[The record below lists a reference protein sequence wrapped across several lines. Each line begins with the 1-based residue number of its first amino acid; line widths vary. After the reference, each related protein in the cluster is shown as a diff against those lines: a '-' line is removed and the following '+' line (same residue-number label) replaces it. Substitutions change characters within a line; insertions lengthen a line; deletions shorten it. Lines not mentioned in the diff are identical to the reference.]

1 MKKKW
6 NRLKEIIR
14 LFRLDMIF
22 LIVGLYF
29 ALCFSIYLILR
40 LEDMETPFW
49 DVVCFN
55 LLTVTGNDYIYVDS
69 PWARVMGIFMLILGM
84 FGLSSITG
92 YVSSAF
98 VARRLNPERGV
109 KKMQTMTDHIII
121 CGYKNDVKGLIL
133 GILRKNRNL
142 SASDIILINNADDG
156 KMQVIR
162 DDDELKGLNLL
173 RGDFTEEQTLLK
185 ANVKRASK
193 VLIIGEAQDN
203 LDDELVDSRVFVAAL
218 LTSKLNPNCH
228 ICAEIRTERYKN
240 YLENQHCAEVVY
252 VEGYTRYI
260 LSTSTN
266 YSGMS
271 KVMSSFLDDG
281 DGISVQIAPISEK
294 WVGKTFGELF
304 SWYKKEQNILL
315 LGVLEN
321 MGVEKEL
328 KHQILSEAQ
337 KSMNYGEIIQNLKS
351 VKTLETNR
359 PHLNP
364 GDDFVLSKNMGAIIL
379 GVEI

>member
-1 MKKKW
+1 MRKKW
-6 NRLKEIIR
+6 NRIKEFIK

-22 LIVGLYF
+22 MILGLYF
-29 ALCFSIYLILR
+29 LLCVSIYLIMR
-40 LEDMETPFW
+40 LEGMPVPFW
-49 DVVCFN
+49 DVVVFN
-55 LLTVTGNDYIYVDS
+55 LLTVTGNDYVFVYS
-69 PWARVMGIFMLILGM
+69 PWARIIGVFMLIFAM

-109 KKMQTMTDHIII
+109 KKMQGMKNHIII
-121 CGYKNDVKGLIL
+121 CGWKNDLKGLIQ

-142 SASDIILINNADDG
+142 SVSDIILINNMDEVKIQAL
-156 KMQVIR
+156 R
-162 DDDELKGLNLL
+162 DDDELKGLNYL
-173 RGDFTEEQTLLK
+173 RGDFTEEQTLMK
-185 ANVKRASK
+185 ANTKYASK
-193 VLIIGEAQDN
+193 VLIVGESQDN
-203 LDDELVDSRVFVAAL
+203 LDDELVDSRVFVCAL
-218 LTSKLNPNCH
+218 LISKMNPSCH
-228 ICAEIRTERYKN
+228 ICAEIKTERYKN
-240 YLENQHCAEVVY
+240 YLESQHCAEVVF

-281 DGISVQIAPISEK
+281 DGISVQIAPIDDS
-294 WVGKTFGELF
+294 WVGKSFGELF
-304 SWYKKEQNILL
+304 NWYKKEQNILL

-337 KSMNYGEIIQNLKS
+337 KSTNYGEIIQNLKS
-351 VKTLETNR
+351 VKTMETNR

-364 GDDFVLSKNMGAIIL
+364 GDDYVLGKNMGAIIL

>member
-142 SASDIILINNADDG
+142 SASDIILINNTDDG

-218 LTSKLNPNCH
+218 LISKLNPNCH

-281 DGISVQIAPISEK
+281 DGISVQIAPIPEQ

>member
-142 SASDIILINNADDG
+142 SASDIILINNTDDG

-218 LTSKLNPNCH
+218 LISKLNPNCH

-281 DGISVQIAPISEK
+281 DGISVQIAPIPEK

>member
-6 NRLKEIIR
+6 NRLKEIIK

-22 LIVGLYF
+22 LILGLYF
-29 ALCFSIYLILR
+29 LLCFSIYLILR
-40 LEDMETPFW
+40 IEQMETPFW
-49 DVVCFN
+49 DIVVFN
-55 LLTVTGNDYIYVDS
+55 LLTVTGNDYVFVDS
-69 PWARVMGIFMLILGM
+69 AWARIIGVFMLILGM
-84 FGLSSITG
+84 FGLSAITG

-98 VARRLNPERGV
+98 VARRLNPEKGL
-109 KKMQTMTDHIII
+109 KKMQNMNNHILI
-121 CGYKNDVKGLIL
+121 CGFKNDLKGLIQ

-142 SASDIILINNADDG
+142 SVSDIILINNMDEV
-156 KMQVIR
+156 KMQAIR
-162 DDDELKGLNLL
+162 DDEEFKGLNYL

-185 ANVKRASK
+185 ANVKHASK
-193 VLIIGEAQDN
+193 VLIVGEAQDN
-203 LDDELVDSRVFVAAL
+203 LDDELVDSRVFVCAL
-218 LTSKLNPNCH
+218 LIRKMNPSCH
-228 ICAEIRTERYKN
+228 ICAEIKTERYKN
-240 YLENQHCAEVVY
+240 YLESQNCAEVVF

-271 KVMSSFLDDG
+271 KVMSSFLDNG
-281 DGISVQIAPISEK
+281 DGVSVQIAPIGEQ
-294 WVGKTFGELF
+294 WTGKTFGELF

-337 KSMNYGEIIQNLKS
+337 KSTNYGEIIQNLKS
-351 VKTLETNR
+351 VKNMETNR

-364 GDDFVLSKNMGAIIL
+364 GDDYVIGKNMGAIIL
-379 GVEI
+379 GNEI

>member
-6 NRLKEIIR
+6 NRLKEIIK
-14 LFRLDMIF
+14 LFRLDMIL
-22 LIVGLYF
+22 LILGLYF
-29 ALCFSIYLILR
+29 LLCFSIYLILR
-40 LEDMETPFW
+40 IEQMETLFW
-49 DVVCFN
+49 DIVVFN
-55 LLTVTGNDYIYVDS
+55 LLTVTGNDYIFVDS
-69 PWARVMGIFMLILGM
+69 AWARIIGVFMLLLGM

-98 VARRLNPERGV
+98 VARRLNPEKGL
-109 KKMQTMTDHIII
+109 KKMQNMKNHIVI
-121 CGYKNDVKGLIL
+121 CGWKNDVKGLIQ

-142 SASDIILINNADDG
+142 SVGDIILINNMDEVR
-156 KMQVIR
+156 MQAIR
-162 DDDELKGLNLL
+162 DDEEFKGLNYL
-173 RGDFTEEQTLLK
+173 RGDFTEEQTLMK
-185 ANVKRASK
+185 ANVKHASK

-203 LDDELVDSRVFVAAL
+203 LDDELVDSRVFVCAL
-218 LTSKLNPNCH
+218 LIRKMNPSCH
-228 ICAEIRTERYKN
+228 ICAEIKTERYKN
-240 YLENQHCAEVVY
+240 YLESQNCAEVVF

-271 KVMSSFLDDG
+271 KVMSSFLDNG
-281 DGISVQIAPISEK
+281 DGVSVQIAPIGEQ
-294 WVGKTFGELF
+294 WNGKTFGDLF
-304 SWYKKEQNILL
+304 SWYKNEQNILL

-337 KSMNYGEIIQNLKS
+337 KSTNYGEIIQNLKS
-351 VKTLETNR
+351 VKNMETNR

-364 GDDFVLSKNMGAIIL
+364 GDDYVLGKNMGAIIL
-379 GVEI
+379 GNEI

>member
-29 ALCFSIYLILR
+29 ALCFSIWLILR
-40 LEDMETPFW
+40 LESMETPFW

-142 SASDIILINNADDG
+142 TASDIILISNAEEG
-156 KMQVIR
+156 KLQVIR
-162 DDDELKGLNLL
+162 DDDDLKGLNLL

-193 VLIIGEAQDN
+193 VLIIGEAQEN

-218 LTSKLNPNCH
+218 LISKLNPNCH
-228 ICAEIRTERYKN
+228 ICAEIRTDRYKN
-240 YLENQHCAEVVY
+240 YLESQHCAEVVY
-252 VEGYTRYI
+252 VAGYTRYI

-281 DGISVQIAPISEK
+281 DGISVQIAPISEQ
-294 WVGKTFGELF
+294 WVGKTFGDLF

-364 GDDFVLSKNMGAIIL
+364 GDDYVLCKNMGAIIL

>member
-55 LLTVTGNDYIYVDS
+55 LLTVTGNDYVYVDS
-69 PWARVMGIFMLILGM
+69 PWSRVMGIFMLILGM

-218 LTSKLNPNCH
+218 LISKLNPNCH

>member
-6 NRLKEIIR
+6 NRLKEIIK

-22 LIVGLYF
+22 LILGLYF
-29 ALCFSIYLILR
+29 LLCFSIYLILR
-40 LEDMETPFW
+40 IEQMETPFW
-49 DVVCFN
+49 DIVVFN
-55 LLTVTGNDYIYVDS
+55 LLTVTGNDYVFVDS
-69 PWARVMGIFMLILGM
+69 AWARIIGVFMLILGM
-84 FGLSSITG
+84 FGLSAITG

-98 VARRLNPERGV
+98 VARRLNPEKGL
-109 KKMQTMTDHIII
+109 KKMQNMNNHILI
-121 CGYKNDVKGLIL
+121 CGFKNDLKGLIQ

-142 SASDIILINNADDG
+142 SVSDIILINNMDEV
-156 KMQVIR
+156 KMQAIR
-162 DDDELKGLNLL
+162 DDEEFKGLNYL

-185 ANVKRASK
+185 ANVKHASK
-193 VLIIGEAQDN
+193 VLIVGEAQDN
-203 LDDELVDSRVFVAAL
+203 LDDELVDSRVFVCAL
-218 LTSKLNPNCH
+218 LIRKMNPSCH
-228 ICAEIRTERYKN
+228 ICAEIKTERYKN
-240 YLENQHCAEVVY
+240 YLESQNCAEVVF

-271 KVMSSFLDDG
+271 KVMSSFLDNG
-281 DGISVQIAPISEK
+281 DGVSVQIAPIGEQ
-294 WVGKTFGELF
+294 WTGKTFGELF

-337 KSMNYGEIIQNLKS
+337 KSTNYGEIIQNLKS
-351 VKTLETNR
+351 VKNMETNR

-364 GDDFVLSKNMGAIIL
+364 GDDYVLGKNMGAIIL
-379 GVEI
+379 GNEI

>member
-142 SASDIILINNADDG
+142 SASDIILINNTDDG

-173 RGDFTEEQTLLK
+173 RGDFTEEQTLMK

-218 LTSKLNPNCH
+218 LISKLNPNCH

-281 DGISVQIAPISEK
+281 DGISVQIAPIPDK

>member
-218 LTSKLNPNCH
+218 LISKLNPNCH

-328 KHQILSEAQ
+328 KHHILSEAQ

>member
-6 NRLKEIIR
+6 NRLKEIIK

-22 LIVGLYF
+22 LILGLYF
-29 ALCFSIYLILR
+29 LLCFSIYLILR
-40 LEDMETPFW
+40 IEQMETPFW
-49 DVVCFN
+49 DIVVFN
-55 LLTVTGNDYIYVDS
+55 LLTVTGNDYVFVDS
-69 PWARVMGIFMLILGM
+69 AWARIIGVFMLILGM
-84 FGLSSITG
+84 FGLSAITG

-98 VARRLNPERGV
+98 VARRLNPEKGL
-109 KKMQTMTDHIII
+109 KKMQNMNNHILI
-121 CGYKNDVKGLIL
+121 CGFKNDLKGLIQ

-142 SASDIILINNADDG
+142 SVSDIILINNMDEV
-156 KMQVIR
+156 KMQAIR
-162 DDDELKGLNLL
+162 DDDEFKGLNYL

-185 ANVKRASK
+185 ANVKHASK
-193 VLIIGEAQDN
+193 VLIVGEAQDN
-203 LDDELVDSRVFVAAL
+203 LDDELVDSRVFVCAL
-218 LTSKLNPNCH
+218 LIRKLNPSCH
-228 ICAEIRTERYKN
+228 ICAEIKTERYKN
-240 YLENQHCAEVVY
+240 YLESQNCAEVVF

-271 KVMSSFLDDG
+271 KVMSSFLDNG
-281 DGISVQIAPISEK
+281 DGVSVQIAPIDER
-294 WVGKTFGELF
+294 WIGKTFGELF
-304 SWYKKEQNILL
+304 GWYKNEQNILL

-337 KSMNYGEIIQNLKS
+337 KSTNYGEIIQNLKS
-351 VKTLETNR
+351 VKNMETNR

-364 GDDFVLSKNMGAIIL
+364 GDDYILGKNMGAIIL
-379 GVEI
+379 GNEI